1 MKRVTLK
8 KSGYVFVDRWL
19 ETVMTTRIPDET
31 QVAFVEIGK
40 DRLTSIPEYVAY
52 VPKFSFE
59 WECHTATREWRLH
72 G

>member
-31 QVAFVEIGK
+31 RVAFVEIGK
-40 DRLTSIPEYVAY
+40 DRLTSIPEYVVV

-59 WECHTATREWRLH
+59 WACHTATREWRLH